1 MSGLNKFFIFVSL
14 LFLLSGSANGQE
26 QDDAIFVVHSSF
38 HDIET
43 FTDFSEQIARLKPFG
58 RIDMNINS
66 TAEKADFE
74 MPEGGSPWHEYAAY
88 DRSLSKFFPD
98 EKMAPF
104 IPESLVVKNRQLLL
118 GKVKTIRDLGLS
130 AGYRSNEPHFL
141 TEAFFESYPH
151 LRGPRVDHP
160 RRGLQKEFADF
171 HGRYCM
177 SFTRTC
183 HSSSPHEGDAEHPD
197 LGHRE
202 LTVNQPCA
210 ITLEPG
216 VPR

>member
-26 QDDAIFVVHSSF
+26 QKDAIFVVHSSF
-38 HDIET
+38 RDIES
-43 FTDFSEQIARLKPFG
+43 FKDFSEQIARLKPFG
-58 RIDMNINS
+58 RIDMNINT

-104 IPESLVVKNRQLLL
+104 IPEELVTKNRQLLL
-118 GKVKTIRDLGLS
+118 SKVKTIRGLGLD
-130 AGYRSNEPHFL
+130 AGFRSNEPHFL

-160 RRGLQKEFADF
+160 RRGLQKEFAP
-171 HGRYCM
+171 CI
-177 SFTRTC
+177 
-183 HSSSPHEGDAEHPD
+183 HEEETEEMYQNMANTLLENVPEIHTVHFNMNDA
-197 LGHRE
+197 G
-202 LTVNQPCA
+202 
-210 ITLEPG
+210 
-216 VPR
+216 